1 MKFHGVEGKW
11 FSPVLLNWRFLLN
24 FVLKPLRLDKKFFI
38 FSIFKD
44 AYLERIYGKEKLTPL
59 VLTLGLIIYGCTASA
74 GQNDKIDSDRTFTV
88 HLYSPIIGDEDR
100 AASTAPAIPDPIS
113 LQEEIP
119 KFLLTLHQVIRV
131 STRWMIRRT
140 L

>member
-44 AYLERIYGKEKLTPL
+44 AYLERIYGKRKTNAIGADAWFDIRDQTIMHLL
-59 VLTLGLIIYGCTASA
+59 QKMAGFSHKFYFMLCLNCYGHS
-74 GQNDKIDSDRTFTV
+74 
-88 HLYSPIIGDEDR
+88 YSPKM
-100 AASTAPAIPDPIS
+100 STIS
-113 LQEEIP
+113 WNTSFRSLVP
-119 KFLLTLHQVIRV
+119 
-131 STRWMIRRT
+131 STVFKT
-140 L
+140 PCLV

>member
-44 AYLERIYGKEKLTPL
+44 AYLERIYGKRKTNAIGADAWFDNLWLHCIRWSEVLHPYGELQLSEK
-59 VLTLGLIIYGCTASA
+59 
-74 GQNDKIDSDRTFTV
+74 
-88 HLYSPIIGDEDR
+88 
-100 AASTAPAIPDPIS
+100 
-113 LQEEIP
+113 
-119 KFLLTLHQVIRV
+119 
-131 STRWMIRRT
+131 
-140 L
+140 

>member
-1 MKFHGVEGKW
+1 ME
-11 FSPVLLNWRFLLN
+11 
-24 FVLKPLRLDKKFFI
+24 
-38 FSIFKD
+38 
-44 AYLERIYGKEKLTPL
+44 KEKLTPL

-88 HLYSPIIGDEDR
+88 HLYSP
-100 AASTAPAIPDPIS
+100 ASPDPIS

>member
-1 MKFHGVEGKW
+1 ME
-11 FSPVLLNWRFLLN
+11 
-24 FVLKPLRLDKKFFI
+24 
-38 FSIFKD
+38 
-44 AYLERIYGKEKLTPL
+44 KEKLTPL

-88 HLYSPIIGDEDR
+88 HLYSPIIGDED
-100 AASTAPAIPDPIS
+100 TAPAIPDPIS